1 MANTDDDPGFCQQ
14 EVFGPGLSVTRL
26 EADSAESFLR
36 QAIGYANQRLQGTLG
51 ANIVIHPRT
60 RKAIG
65 RKRFNALIAEL
76 RYGTVAI
83 NCWSGVAF
91 LLAPCPWGRFPATR
105 STIFRA
111 GGARCITALCWRK
124 RSAR

>member
-1 MANTDDDPGFCQQ
+1 M
-14 EVFGPGLSVTRL
+14 
-26 EADSAESFLR
+26 
-36 QAIGYANQRLQGTLG
+36 
-51 ANIVIHPRT
+51 IHPRT

-91 LLAPCPWGRFPATR
+91 LLALPVGAFPGHTLDDIQSGRGKVHNSFMLEKP
-105 STIFRA
+105 
-111 GGARCITALCWRK
+111 
-124 RSAR
+124 SAR